1 VTVIAA
7 EFEEKSPLH
16 EENMNLEAFAVT
28 FEGLAADTVTVEL
41 GWYHALG
48 VVVPPFEFI
57 ERRY

>member
-7 EFEEKSPLH
+7 EFEDRSPLH

-28 FEGLAADTVTVEL
+28 LDGLVADTVTVEL

-48 VVVPPFEFI
+48 VVVPPFGLM

>member
-1 VTVIAA
+1 
-7 EFEEKSPLH
+7 
-16 EENMNLEAFAVT
+16 MNLEAFAVT